1 MPALKSDFV
10 LYLMDDCGEKRL
22 ARGAAKCGR
31 VSPYV
36 VGPGLRSVPTI
47 SRSSDLILRKTK
59 PALKNTVQRLLEP
72 GHCPLDV
79 SQFVQAE

>member
-1 MPALKSDFV
+1 MTKMPALKSDFV

-47 SRSSDLILRKTK
+47 SRSSELTS
-59 PALKNTVQRLLEP
+59 VP
-72 GHCPLDV
+72 GIPDYV
-79 SQFVQAE
+79 AMKGRIGT